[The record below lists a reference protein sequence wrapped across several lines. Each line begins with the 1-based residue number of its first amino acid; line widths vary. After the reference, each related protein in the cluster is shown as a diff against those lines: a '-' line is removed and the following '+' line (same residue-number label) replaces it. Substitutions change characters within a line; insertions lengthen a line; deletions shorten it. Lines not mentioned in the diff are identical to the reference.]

1 LLLFLKKMFQQP
13 QPQPQLPHPLQNKKL
28 NIHENIRK
36 KLHLFYVSNRIP
48 HIIFYGTSGSG
59 KQTIVYDFLKEI
71 YHNNEQKIKANVM
84 FVNCAHGKGIKF
96 IRDELKFFAKTNVQF
111 NSGIFFK
118 TIVLLNAD
126 HLTMDAQSALRRC
139 IELFSHNTRI
149 FIIVENKH
157 KLLNPIL
164 SRFCEIY
171 VPEYINENGKIT
183 NLHQWQ
189 IQQTY
194 TFQEKQIQDNHTYL
208 DELLRG
214 YFICSS
220 SCTNN
225 DNTNVNDNA
234 NTKIETNLSH
244 LEMTEIVSNMYENGI
259 SSIDFIQWIKQTDLC
274 TDLDKSNIC
283 MCYSKIKPEFRSEKL
298 LMLYL
303 MDFLYMR
310 CTCDI
315 KDISFI

>member
-1 LLLFLKKMFQQP
+1 MFQN
-13 QPQPQLPHPLQNKKL
+13 QNQQNQNNQQIKKL
-28 NIHENIRK
+28 NIHENIRQ
-36 KLHLFYVSNRIP
+36 KLHSFYVSNRIP

-71 YHNNEQKIKANVM
+71 YHGSEQKIKANVM

-171 VPEYINENGKIT
+171 VPEYMDNNGKIT

-194 TFQEKQIQDNHTYL
+194 SFQEKQKMEKNIFLN
-208 DELLRG
+208 ELLG
-214 YFICSS
+214 EFYKK
-220 SCTNN
+220 NEKNEKNEKN
-225 DNTNVNDNA
+225 DRILLVDYAT
-234 NTKIETNLSH
+234 I
-244 LEMTEIVSNMYENGI
+244 MYENGI
-259 SSIDFIQWIKQTDLC
+259 SSLDFIYWIKITDSWTDLE
-274 TDLDKSNIC
+274 KSNIC

-303 MDFLYMR
+303 LEFLYMG
-310 CTCDI
+310 CKYDI
-315 KDISFI
+315 KEISFI